1 MHCRRKSFLVRVVK
15 ILAVVGE
22 LYLFFKSDR
31 NTAYKRKRWAT
42 IKLSI
47 GMFFGKAKEIGFESN
62 FSLEHLNESVS

>member
-1 MHCRRKSFLVRVVK
+1 MRVVK